1 MKSKKNIKMKYFFF
15 LLLISLIILK
25 FFNTPYNLYSILNW
39 NYNERMKQQYGYCN
53 NESWGFYDLITKKFN
68 LKDESIKIINDE
80 GHITLKNLFS
90 LKKNN
95 FINAKYLILQTK
107 SWNIFQKST

>member
-1 MKSKKNIKMKYFFF
+1 
-15 LLLISLIILK
+15 
-25 FFNTPYNLYSILNW
+25 
-39 NYNERMKQQYGYCN
+39 MKQQYGYCN

-80 GHITLKNLFS
+80 GHVTLENLFS

-95 FINAKYLILQTK
+95 FINAKYLILLNYK
-107 SWNIFQKST
+107 SKNNEDIFNGKYNFIKKYKTIYRYNNCFLMKLND